1 MVTPTLSPRRQSL
14 ASFENAYAVA
24 VQIRDTSG
32 VDQFIV
38 ATGNALQP
46 YRVTPD
52 QPDPQETLLARVA

>member
-1 MVTPTLSPRRQSL
+1 MVTTVLSPRRQSL

-38 ATGNALQP
+38 STGNALQP

-52 QPDPQETLLARVA
+52 QPSQQETLLARVA